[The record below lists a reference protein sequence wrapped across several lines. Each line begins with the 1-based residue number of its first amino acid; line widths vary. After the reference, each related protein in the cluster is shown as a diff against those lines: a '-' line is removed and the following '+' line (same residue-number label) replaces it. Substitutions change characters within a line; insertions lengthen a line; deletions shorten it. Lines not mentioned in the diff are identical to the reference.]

1 MADLALLLDAQDL
14 VEIDARN
21 RRESGAFAG
30 RRDGEAGVVSGQVT
44 PPMKAFAAAM
54 SVRPASAS
62 SLTRR
67 S

>member
-21 RRESGAFAG
+21 GRESGAFAG
-30 RRDGEAGVVSGQVT
+30 RRDGEAGVVGGQVT
-44 PPMKAFAAAM
+44 PANEGVRRGD